1 MTKHGFDFDVLVVGS
16 GHAGCEA
23 AFAAARL
30 GMDTGMVTMDV
41 GNIAG
46 MPCNPAIGGPG
57 KAQIVAEIDA
67 LGGEMALA
75 ADNTAVEMRVLNA
88 SKGPAVQSLR
98 AQIDKHAYAAYMGK
112 KLRELGIRIIEGMV
126 AEVLVD
132 QGRVL
137 GVTLGDGSRIR
148 SRTVVLCTGV
158 YLESRIFIGDE
169 IIESGP
175 MGEPNAKGLSS
186 CLAQLGFRLGRF
198 KTGTSPR
205 ILKQSI
211 DWDLLVPE
219 KGADKPV
226 AFSFMSV
233 PKTWNK
239 TVCYSTYTDERAHE
253 VIRDNIDR
261 APLFDGSI
269 RGVGP
274 RYCPSIEDK
283 VMRFPDRKRHQLY
296 LEIESEESDD
306 VYILGLSTSLPEDVQ
321 YLMLSTIPGLS
332 RAKITR
338 PGYAI
343 EYDFMVPSQ
352 LSITFEVQGVDGLFA
367 AGQINGTSGYEEA
380 AAQGLLA
387 GVNAA
392 MKLRG
397 EEPLVLGRKEAYIG
411 VLLDDLVSTVIEE
424 PYRMLTSRAEHRLYL
439 RHSNADM
446 RLTPAGR
453 RVGLVSDER
462 WRAYC
467 RKAELMEKGR
477 AMLEAKVSGKA
488 IKDWLRSPGKYIDDF
503 FDQVPGLRGLPQEV
517 LSEIEIEAK
526 YAGFIERQD
535 REARRLERYLDKRLP
550 EGIDWRKVRSLS
562 RETIDK
568 LVRYRQATIAKAL
581 SVGVSPSDSMV
592 ILEMMLSGRLGPR
605 AAGGNEGEDR
615 GRSTPGGNAGGGDR
629 GQAGS

>member
-1 MTKHGFDFDVLVVGS
+1 MAGNTFDFDVLVVGS

-30 GMDTGMVTMDV
+30 GMKTAMVTMDAR
-41 GNIAG
+41 NIAG
-46 MPCNPAIGGPG
+46 MPCNPSIGGPG

-75 ADNTAVEMRVLNA
+75 ADNTAIEMRLLNA

-98 AQIDKHAYAAYMGK
+98 AQVDKHAYSGYMRK
-112 KLRELGIRIIEGMV
+112 KIRELGIKLIEGMV
-126 AEVLVD
+126 TEVIVD
-132 QGRVL
+132 HGRL
-137 GVTLGDGSRIR
+137 CGVTLEDRSVIR

-158 YLESRIFIGDE
+158 YLESRIFMGPE
-169 IIESGP
+169 VIESGP
-175 MGEPNAKGLSS
+175 MGEPNAKGLSA
-186 CLAQLGFRLGRF
+186 CLAGLGFKLGRF

-205 ILKQSI
+205 ILKSSI
-211 DWDLLVPE
+211 DWDELMPE
-219 KGADKPV
+219 QGADKPV

-233 PKTWNK
+233 PKQWQR
-239 TVCYSTYTDERAHE
+239 TVCYSTYTNERTHE
-253 VIRDNIDR
+253 IIRQNIDR
-261 APLFDGSI
+261 APLFDGTI
-269 RGVGP
+269 KGVGP

-296 LEIESEESDD
+296 FEIESETSDD

-321 YLMLSTIPGLS
+321 YQMLYTIPGLS

-343 EYDFMVPSQ
+343 EYDFMIPSQ
-352 LSITFEVQGVDGLFA
+352 LSTTFEVHGIEGLFA

-392 MKLRG
+392 MKLKDG
-397 EEPLVLGRKEAYIG
+397 EPLILGRREAYIG
-411 VLLDDLVSTVIEE
+411 VLLDDLISTVIEE
-424 PYRMLTSRAEHRLYL
+424 PYRMLTSRAEHRLFL

-462 WRAYC
+462 WKVFC
-467 RKAELMEKGR
+467 RKAELIEKGR
-477 AMLEAKVSGKA
+477 ALLHQTVSGRT
-488 IKDWLRSPGKYIDDF
+488 IRDLLRSPDKRIEDF
-503 FDQVPGLRGLPQEV
+503 FDAVPGLGGLPDEV

-526 YAGFIERQD
+526 YAGFIERQN
-535 REARRLERYLDKRLP
+535 REVSRLERHLNKRLP
-550 EGIDWRKVRSLS
+550 SQVDWRGIRSLS

-568 LVRYRQATIAKAL
+568 LVRYRPQTIGKAL
-581 SVGVSPSDSMV
+581 SVGVSPSDALV
-592 ILEMMLSGRLGPR
+592 ILAMLRSGKLGAKP
-605 AAGGNEGEDR
+605 AG
-615 GRSTPGGNAGGGDR
+615 
-629 GQAGS
+629 